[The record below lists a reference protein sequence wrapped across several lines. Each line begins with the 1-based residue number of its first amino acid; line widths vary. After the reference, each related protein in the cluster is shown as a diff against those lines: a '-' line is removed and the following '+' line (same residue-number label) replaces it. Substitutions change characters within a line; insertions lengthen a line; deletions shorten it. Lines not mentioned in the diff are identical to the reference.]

1 MKRVEFVQIRCHR
14 LVFEEFATTTGD
26 AMTSPGQA
34 HGHGRGGVADS
45 NPSGPPT
52 IHNSDRLAVVSV
64 KLASA
69 HEEHIVPAPPLVGA
83 LVICATSGAIAP
95 LAWTVF

>member
-1 MKRVEFVQIRCHR
+1 MKRVEIVQIRCHR
-14 LVFEEFATTTGD
+14 LVFEEFATTITPPD
-26 AMTSPGQA
+26 QV
-34 HGHGRGGVADS
+34 HGRGEKGLY
-45 NPSGPPT
+45 
-52 IHNSDRLAVVSV
+52 RLAVVSV

-83 LVICATSGAIAP
+83 LVICAMSGAIAP